1 MLNTIKEDT
10 ILRSIETGQF
20 TVVKLETDDK
30 YNYLMSTYP
39 KQFHEQIK
47 YAFRLK
53 SKSIIE
59 ELMSYAVVFEQPVQH
74 TLVK

>member
-10 ILRSIETGQF
+10 ILRSIDTGQF
-20 TVVKLETDDK
+20 TVVKLETDNR
-30 YNYLMSTYP
+30 YSYLMSTYP

-53 SKSIIE
+53 SQSIIE
-59 ELMSYAVVFEQPVQH
+59 ELMSYAVAFEQPIQH

>member
-10 ILRSIETGQF
+10 ILHSIETGQF
-20 TVVKLETDDK
+20 SVVKLDTDDR
-30 YNYLMSTYP
+30 YNYLMATYP